1 VVSSE
6 AEPELTAAQRC
17 KRARVGDSVLMLDE
31 AGSQLVLLSPV
42 AGVVLE
48 GIEAGL
54 NQDAM
59 AASIAA
65 RFGLKEEVVLG
76 EVDHLLAVLRP
87 GSPPVATA
95 GPRTADPAS
104 GEAATLDELLEIAGR
119 LVRIRC
125 VGSPADLRLLDKLR
139 HRRVEAGQADV
150 TLAIVGTERRRGL
163 ALLREGMPPVHAAT
177 RRELAG
183 HLYQALIEA
192 AHPDRQF
199 LVFLHAGAV
208 VSKGRSVLL
217 AGASG
222 SGKSTLTAR
231 LVVAGAAYLSDELV
245 GVTADELAL
254 CPLPTALS
262 LKPAGWPAASA
273 LLTTALAGR
282 DLPQTRRGVRHLDPA
297 TLGNVAAQGP
307 AASAIV
313 FPHFQTGA
321 AGLAR
326 RLSPEQC
333 LQRLLEDGLG
343 IGAPLLPCLPQ
354 RLVAWLDRLP
364 AWELTYGDGAWA
376 RRWVEE
382 LLDAGP

>member
-1 VVSSE
+1 M
-6 AEPELTAAQRC
+6 
-17 KRARVGDSVLMLDE
+17 RARVGDSVLMLDE

-54 NQDAM
+54 SPDAM

-65 RFGLKEEVVLG
+65 RFGLQEEVVLG

-104 GEAATLDELLEIAGR
+104 GEAATLDELLDIAGR
-119 LVRIRC
+119 LVRVRC

-150 TLAIVGTERRRGL
+150 TLDIVGTERRRGL
-163 ALLREGMPPVHAAT
+163 ALLREGMLPVHAAT

-199 LVFLHAGAV
+199 LAFLHAGAV
-208 VSKGRSVLL
+208 VRQGAQRAPGRGQRQRQEHADGPPGRRRCRLSERRARGRHGRRPCFVPVADGPVAEACRL
-217 AGASG
+217 AGG
-222 SGKSTLTAR
+222 L
-231 LVVAGAAYLSDELV
+231 GAADDS
-245 GVTADELAL
+245 ARR
-254 CPLPTALS
+254 PR
-262 LKPAGWPAASA
+262 PAADPARRAATSIRPPWG
-273 LLTTALAGR
+273 TW
-282 DLPQTRRGVRHLDPA
+282 PRRGQPPA
-297 TLGNVAAQGP
+297 P
-307 AASAIV
+307 SSSRY
-313 FPHFQTGA
+313 FQTGA